1 MSIISKQE
9 LRALARPVKQSK
21 KRAREDRLNEEWE
34 EFVSFFNEKSKQAAV
49 EKGEDKIA
57 LTPEEMKDWDLLD
70 LTERLGHHG
79 YLTNFE
85 TREYPEDFT
94 IYWE

>member
-9 LRALARPVKQSK
+9 LRSLARPVKQSK
-21 KRAREDRLNEEWE
+21 KRAREDRLNEEWK

-57 LTPEEMKDWDLLD
+57 LTPEEMKDYDLSD
-70 LTERLGHHG
+70 IAERLGRNG
-79 YLTNFE
+79 YQTNFE
-85 TREYPEDFT
+85 TREYADDFI